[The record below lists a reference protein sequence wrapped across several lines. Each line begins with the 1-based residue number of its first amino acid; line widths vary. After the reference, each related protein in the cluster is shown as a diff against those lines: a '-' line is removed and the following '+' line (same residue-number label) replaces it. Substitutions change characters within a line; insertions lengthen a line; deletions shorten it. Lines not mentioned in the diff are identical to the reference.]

1 MVAEMT
7 DSLSAVAALIP
18 RLRRHARLLSGS
30 QQVGDEYVRICL
42 ELISAEP
49 RHLDDGPVPLQL
61 FRTFHQVWAAVATT
75 LERERSPDEDE
86 DPESRLEQGLAA
98 LPSLQRRV
106 LLLQV
111 VEEFSPDE
119 VGKILTL
126 DPALVRALV
135 AEAREELVKDVTVP
149 VLIIEDEPMIAMELS
164 RIVRSMGHTVAGV
177 ASRESSALAQAQ
189 KRRPG
194 MVLAD
199 VQLIDDD
206 NGIVAA
212 QSILERFDVPVVF
225 VTGFPERLLTGGRL
239 EPAFVVAK
247 PFDEEALKV
256 TLAQALRTYAAPAQ
270 AKAHKTALLSKLAV
284 ITGRDVQLPA

>member
-1 MVAEMT
+1 MAEMT
-7 DSLSAVAALIP
+7 DSLSAVATLIP

-49 RHLDDGPVPLQL
+49 RHIEQGPLPLLL

-75 LERERSPDEDE
+75 LERNQPDDE
-86 DPESRLEQGLAA
+86 AGMDSRLEQGLAA

-111 VEEFSPDE
+111 VEEFSPEE
-119 VGKILTL
+119 VGQILTL

-135 AEAREELVKDVTVP
+135 AEAREELVKEVTVP

-177 ASRESSALAQAQ
+177 ASRESSALAQAE

-256 TLAQALRTYAAPAQ
+256 TLAQALRAYASPAQ
-270 AKAHKTALLSKLAV
+270 AKAHKTALLSKLSV
-284 ITGRDVQLPA
+284 ITGRDVQLMA

>member
-49 RHLDDGPVPLQL
+49 RHVEDGPLALQL

-75 LERERSPDEDE
+75 LERDQPNRDDGVEA
-86 DPESRLEQGLAA
+86 RLEQGLAA

-111 VEEFSPDE
+111 VEEFSTDE
-119 VGKILTL
+119 VAAILNL
-126 DPALVRALV
+126 EPALVRALV
-135 AEAREELVKDVTVP
+135 AEAREELVKEVTVP

-164 RIVRSMGHTVAGV
+164 RIVRTMGHTVAGV
-177 ASRESSALAQAQ
+177 ASRESSALAQAE

-194 MVLAD
+194 LVLAD

-247 PFDEEALKV
+247 PFDEDALKV

-270 AKAHKTALLSKLAV
+270 AKAHKAALLSKLAV
-284 ITGRDVQLPA
+284 ITGRDVQLMA